1 MGANQ
6 SYGTDCMEPT
16 RSSTFSVTTES
27 PQDTSSSTTSI
38 ESFETVVKP
47 TTKPVNKMVIF
58 DPNQPPY
65 DENPLDL
72 SLGLHFSKLNGR
84 EIEDFDDT
92 WKEDGVERWSEED
105 RADPNFDVR
114 ETICYKTLAER
125 ELISSFNKMQK
136 TPEAESI
143 SKSGWLGLFCL
154 QALPLYSNPQR
165 PYLAI
170 GVKKLGN
177 WIGVHDQVVQLRDAW
192 LPGMPIRY
200 FIDKP
205 EEEHDMDMNFHVYN
219 DTGFGKSGG
228 IRSELTRVLCPN
240 NLRGVH
246 IGMYDS
252 LQIAK
257 HGRGGDP
264 DAGVDEWKRR
274 LDGNHANSN
283 YMSCSRNFWA

>member
-16 RSSTFSVTTES
+16 RSSTSNVTTES
-27 PQDTSSSTTSI
+27 PQDTPSSTTSI

-47 TTKPVNKMVIF
+47 TAKPVNKMVIF

-65 DENPLDL
+65 DEDPLDL

-154 QALPLYSNPQR
+154 QALPLYSNAQR

-170 GVKKLGN
+170 GVKELGD
-177 WIGVHDQVVQLRDAW
+177 WVGVHDQVVKLRDAW

-200 FIDKP
+200 SIDKP

-219 DTGFGKSGG
+219 DTGFF
-228 IRSELTRVLCPN
+228 
-240 NLRGVH
+240 
-246 IGMYDS
+246 D
-252 LQIAK
+252 
-257 HGRGGDP
+257 
-264 DAGVDEWKRR
+264 
-274 LDGNHANSN
+274 
-283 YMSCSRNFWA
+283 

>member
-27 PQDTSSSTTSI
+27 PQDTPSSTTSI

-125 ELISSFNKMQK
+125 ELISSFNKRK
-136 TPEAESI
+136 LSLSRNRDGLDCFVCKLCRSTPI
-143 SKSGWLGLFCL
+143 L
-154 QALPLYSNPQR
+154 R
-165 PYLAI
+165 DR
-170 GVKKLGN
+170 VKELGN

-205 EEEHDMDMNFHVYN
+205 EEEHDMYMNFHVYN
-219 DTGFGKSGG
+219 DTGFF
-228 IRSELTRVLCPN
+228 
-240 NLRGVH
+240 
-246 IGMYDS
+246 D
-252 LQIAK
+252 
-257 HGRGGDP
+257 
-264 DAGVDEWKRR
+264 
-274 LDGNHANSN
+274 
-283 YMSCSRNFWA
+283 

>member
-27 PQDTSSSTTSI
+27 PQDTPSSTTSI

-125 ELISSFNKMQK
+125 ELISSFNKRK
-136 TPEAESI
+136 LSLSRNRDGLDCFVCKLCRSTPI
-143 SKSGWLGLFCL
+143 
-154 QALPLYSNPQR
+154 
-165 PYLAI
+165 
-170 GVKKLGN
+170 
-177 WIGVHDQVVQLRDAW
+177 LRDRI
-192 LPGMPIRY
+192 LP
-200 FIDKP
+200 
-205 EEEHDMDMNFHVYN
+205 
-219 DTGFGKSGG
+219 
-228 IRSELTRVLCPN
+228 
-240 NLRGVH
+240 
-246 IGMYDS
+246 
-252 LQIAK
+252 
-257 HGRGGDP
+257 
-264 DAGVDEWKRR
+264 
-274 LDGNHANSN
+274 
-283 YMSCSRNFWA
+283 